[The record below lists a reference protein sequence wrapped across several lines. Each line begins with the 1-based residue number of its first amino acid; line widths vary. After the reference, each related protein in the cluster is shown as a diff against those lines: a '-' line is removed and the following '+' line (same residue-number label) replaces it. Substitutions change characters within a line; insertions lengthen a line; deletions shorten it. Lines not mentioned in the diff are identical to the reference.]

1 MLACLAGAPSSAMV
15 KRLKYIG
22 QCLEE
27 ISSLAITGTDDTN
40 PAAAYTALGDQI
52 TLRPVV
58 SPEAVRA
65 GRRFQQQFLEELPG
79 LMVRPGE
86 ALRHHLAWYS
96 PHHDSSSASPSV
108 SPSVSSSMSC
118 NVSSSMSAGVPSSMS
133 WADVFLED
141 QMYGT
146 ALIIC
151 RSTSAWP
158 KFLHKQVQLPAGC
171 CVLETGYCSSS
182 LLLYRSTDQLNRSQ
196 KSVPSTADCAWL
208 ASAVDFTIFCLLSI
222 FVVEWN

>member
-1 MLACLAGAPSSAMV
+1 MV

-27 ISSLAITGTDDTN
+27 ISSLAITGTDETN
-40 PAAAYTALGDQI
+40 PAAAYTALGHQI

-108 SPSVSSSMSC
+108 S
-118 NVSSSMSAGVPSSMS
+118 SSMSAGVPSSMS
-133 WADVFLED
+133 SADVFLED
-141 QMYGT
+141 QVYGT

-158 KFLHKQVQLPAGC
+158 KFLHKQVQLPAG
-171 CVLETGYCSSS
+171 
-182 LLLYRSTDQLNRSQ
+182 
-196 KSVPSTADCAWL
+196 
-208 ASAVDFTIFCLLSI
+208 
-222 FVVEWN
+222 